1 MDAISDFVN
10 GIINAVNGISGPG
23 LGALAIILALVVVMK
38 KK

>member
-1 MDAISDFVN
+1 MDTLSILVS
-10 GIINAVNGISGPG
+10 GIISSVNGISGPG